1 MQVITLKEHPDYLA
15 EAIRYFQKQWAGPD
29 SLMVY
34 EDSLTHSFFSKSFA
48 AMAAA
53 GQRRNRS
60 RRTLSNHR
68 LRRLDSQ
75 RLHQSNGFDP
85 LALRLVCG
93 PFMAWPRR
101 CPPFDRNSQATCC
114 WSWF

>member
-34 EDSLTHSFFSKSFA
+34 EDSLTHSFSA
-48 AMAAA
+48 
-53 GQRRNRS
+53 NP
-60 RRTLSNHR
+60 LSNHR
-68 LRRLDSQ
+68 LRRLDPQ
-75 RLHQSNGFDP
+75 RLHQSDGFDP

-93 PFMAWPRR
+93 PFVAWPRR
-101 CPPFDRNSQATCC
+101 CPPFGRNSQATCC